1 MMIDLDPVLDTL
13 ALTRVADDRYRGENL
28 PIGTGV
34 VFGGQ
39 ILAQAIIAALVGQ
52 DGKSVKT
59 VHTVFAR
66 GGVPDRPMEI
76 SVDRVHGGRTFASST
91 VTFSQDEK
99 VRSRSMVLL
108 SAEEPDLIRHADT
121 PTPAPSPAPT
131 EKAVR
136 RLQSVIVGDVDLNSP
151 DLVGPPDLDV
161 WSRWADAP
169 DDPGTSQALIA
180 FASESFLIGT
190 AMRPHEGV
198 GQAQGHVTLSTGV
211 ISHTITFHQACD
223 AGSWLLSRLH
233 SSYTGGGRAYG
244 RGDIFTEDGR
254 LVASFVQDSMI
265 RAMQTSVDGSRPRL

>member
-1 MMIDLDPVLDTL
+1 MIDLDPVLDTL
-13 ALTRVADDRYRGENL
+13 ALERVADDRYRAGNL
-28 PIGTGV
+28 PFSTGV

-39 ILAQAIIAALVGQ
+39 ILAQAIVAALVGQ

-59 VHTVFAR
+59 IHTVFAR
-66 GGVPDRPMEI
+66 GGVPDKPMEI
-76 SVDRVHGGRTFASST
+76 DVDRMHGGRTFSSST
-91 VTFSQDEK
+91 VTFSQDGK

-121 PTPAPSPAPT
+121 PTPALSPAPID
-131 EKAVR
+131 KAVR
-136 RLQSVIVGDVDLNSP
+136 RLQSVIVGDVDLNTP

-169 DDPGTSQALIA
+169 GDPATSQALIA

-198 GQAQGHVTLSTGV
+198 GQSLGHVTLSTGV
-211 ISHTITFHQACD
+211 ISHTVTFHQPCD

-233 SSYTGGGRAYG
+233 SSYAGGGRAYG
-244 RGDIFTEDGR
+244 HGDVFTEDGR
-254 LVASFVQDSMI
+254 LIASLVQDSMI
-265 RAMQTSVDGSRPRL
+265 RPMAPAPDGSRPKL